1 MVSDSLMGPKNNG
14 NTSNRSTEI
23 VSYQLEDAV
32 TMAEAMAMAKPHLA
46 MAMAKPHLAMATSKP
61 QLAMAMAEAMAMS
74 KPHLAIE
81 MTMEKSHLA
90 NGNGNV
96 NVKAALGNGNG
107 NDNFESHT

>member
-46 MAMAKPHLAMATSKP
+46 MATSKP

-81 MTMEKSHLA
+81 MTMEKPHLA
-90 NGNGNV
+90 NGNGNG